1 MYSLFDMMKQAQN
14 GTALEAYSKQ
24 FGLAQEQATKA
35 MEALIP
41 AFSSGLKRNT
51 ANQSDMASLM
61 LDSDRYSQYF
71 EDLTRA
77 FTPEGMADGQA
88 ALGKIFGSKDAA
100 EAIAAQAEK
109 MTGIGQD
116 ILKSMMPAMADT
128 LMGGIVKQT
137 TDQFETLVKSFN
149 PNAMPDLMSK
159 WMQAAG
165 LSGKPKAQSLFDN
178 PFAKSMEAM
187 MGGTPA
193 TTDSLT
199 KLFGDNPFAK
209 AMTDMMATMNAGLKP
224 TGSFGQSEPSH
235 AAYQAEITKF
245 FNTMFESGIEA
256 QKTYQ
261 KSVETIIDTYWKGPS
276 KA

>member
-1 MYSLFDMMKQAQN
+1 MLSLFDMMKQAQH
-14 GTALEAYSKQ
+14 GTAMEAFSKQ
-24 FGLAQEQATKA
+24 FGLAQEQSAKA

-41 AFSSGLKRNT
+41 AFSSGLKRN
-51 ANQSDMASLM
+51 AGSPSDMASLM

-71 EDLTRA
+71 EDMTRA

-88 ALGKIFGSKDAA
+88 ALGKIFGSKEAA

-109 MTGIGQD
+109 MTGIGQE
-116 ILKSMMPAMADT
+116 IFKSMMPAMADT

-137 TDQFETLVKSFN
+137 TDQFETLMKSFT
-149 PNAMPDLMSK
+149 PNGMPDIMGT

-165 LSGKPKAQSLFDN
+165 LAEKPKAQSLFDN

-193 TTDSLT
+193 ASNGLA
-199 KLFGDNPFAK
+199 KIFGDNPFAK
-209 AMTDMMATMNAGLKP
+209 AMTDMMATMNASLKP
-224 TGSFGQSEPSH
+224 GGSAAQVEPSPLVFP
-235 AAYQAEITKF
+235 ADMTKF
-245 FNTMFESGIEA
+245 YNSMFESGIEA

-261 KSVETIIDTYWKGPS
+261 KSVESIIDSYWKS
-276 KA
+276 STKS

>member
-14 GTALEAYSKQ
+14 GTAMESFSKQ
-24 FGLAQEQATKA
+24 FGLAQEQAAKA

-61 LDSDRYSQYF
+61 LDSDRYRQYF
-71 EDLTRA
+71 EDMTRA

-100 EAIAAQAEK
+100 EAIAVQAEK

-116 ILKSMMPAMADT
+116 ILKSMMPAMANT
-128 LMGGIVKQT
+128 LMGGIVKQM

-149 PNAMPDLMSK
+149 PNSMPDMMAK

-165 LSGKPKAQSLFDN
+165 LSEKPKAQSLFDN

-187 MGGTPA
+187 MGGTPTA
-193 TTDSLT
+193 SDGLT

-224 TGSFGQSEPSH
+224 PGHFGQTEPSH
-235 AAYQAEITKF
+235 AAFQADTTNF
-245 FNTMFESGIEA
+245 FNTMFESGVEA

-261 KSVETIIDTYWKGPS
+261 KSVESIIDSYWKNSS